1 MANAD
6 ALSRLPLRTTHSE
19 VPQPPELV
27 HLVEY
32 LDSTPLSCTQ
42 IRTWTDHDPIL
53 SRVKRWVQEGWP
65 AQDRRNLT
73 ICPSE
78 RRVEHGGGV
87 CVVGE

>member
-1 MANAD
+1 MQRWSLILGSYNYEIQYKDRKCMANAD

-53 SRVKRWVQEGWP
+53 SRV
-65 AQDRRNLT
+65 RR
-73 ICPSE
+73 
-78 RRVEHGGGV
+78 
-87 CVVGE
+87 